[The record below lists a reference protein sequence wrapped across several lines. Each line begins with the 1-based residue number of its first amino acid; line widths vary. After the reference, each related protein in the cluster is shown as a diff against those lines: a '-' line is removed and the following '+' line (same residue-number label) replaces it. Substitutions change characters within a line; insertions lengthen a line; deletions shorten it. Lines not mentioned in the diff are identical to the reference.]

1 MRPQIILLSVLFAV
15 STSCSEGGKKKPDQ
29 DSSRTVTTAQNKVK
43 PPSSYSDT
51 LVIYPKAAVFYHPD
65 SLQDL
70 AIKAITD
77 SGIYKSSVHEMFYQ
91 MRYSR
96 IVLKK
101 YYPDVKIVEAKN
113 VRYLLFKK
121 EGNTAE
127 CIDLNT
133 KNDASGL
140 FVFDGHQPPSLL
152 DMTNIETELGFYF
165 KKQ

>member
-1 MRPQIILLSVLFAV
+1 MSVLFAV
-15 STSCSEGGKKKPDQ
+15 STSCSEGGKQKPGQ
-29 DSSRTVTTAQNKVK
+29 DSSKTVTAAQNKVK

-101 YYPDVKIVEAKN
+101 YYPDVKIIEAKN
-113 VRYLLFKK
+113 LRYLLFKK
-121 EGNTAE
+121 KGNNAE
-127 CIDLNT
+127 CMDLNT

-140 FVFDGHQPPSLL
+140 FVFDGEQPPRLL